1 LRGWEHYESRGES
14 MDHRVDATNSGLQR
28 FRPAI
33 YGVLIRD
40 GQVLLVRAPKAF
52 LGVVGFPGGGIELGE
67 APLDALRREF
77 TEETGLEVEPVRVLW
92 ATNQVHRARLNPV
105 QQLIATHWEVR
116 LVGGTLMPQG
126 NGDDVETAFFC
137 PLNTLPVGEML
148 GVDLEVVPLLAKL
161 SSR

>member
-1 LRGWEHYESRGES
+1 MTHTG
-14 MDHRVDATNSGLQR
+14 VQR

-33 YGVLIRD
+33 YGVLIQD
-40 GQVLLVRAPKAF
+40 GQVLLVRAPKTF

-92 ATNQVHRARLNPV
+92 ATNQLHRARLNPV

-116 LVGGTLMPQG
+116 LVGGTLIPQG

-137 PLNTLPVGEML
+137 PKSCGCRGFHLHSSPPPL
-148 GVDLEVVPLLAKL
+148 GKARWRV
-161 SSR
+161 SSLTKC

>member
-1 LRGWEHYESRGES
+1 MLGLGAVGQG
-14 MDHRVDATNSGLQR
+14 MDHPIDMTNAGIQR

-33 YGVLIRD
+33 YGVLIQD
-40 GQVLLVRAPKAF
+40 GQVLLVRAPKTF
-52 LGVVGFPGGGIELGE
+52 LGVVGFPGGGIEPGE

-92 ATNQVHRARLNPV
+92 ATNKLHRARLNPA

-116 LVGGTLMPQG
+116 LVGGTLRPEG

-137 PLNTLPVGEML
+137 PLHTLPVDEML
-148 GVDLEVVPLLAKL
+148 GVDLEVVPLLVTF

>member
-1 LRGWEHYESRGES
+1 
-14 MDHRVDATNSGLQR
+14 MDHRMEATNSELQR

-33 YGVLIRD
+33 YGVLIQD
-40 GQVLLVRAPKAF
+40 GHVLLVRAPKTF

-77 TEETGLEVEPVRVLW
+77 SEETGLEVEPIRVLW
-92 ATNQVHRARLNPV
+92 ATNQLHRARLNPA

-116 LVGGTLMPQG
+116 LVGGTLIPQG

-137 PLNTLPVGEML
+137 ALHALPVNEML
-148 GVDLEVVPLLAKL
+148 GIDLEVVPLLVGL
-161 SSR
+161 SGR